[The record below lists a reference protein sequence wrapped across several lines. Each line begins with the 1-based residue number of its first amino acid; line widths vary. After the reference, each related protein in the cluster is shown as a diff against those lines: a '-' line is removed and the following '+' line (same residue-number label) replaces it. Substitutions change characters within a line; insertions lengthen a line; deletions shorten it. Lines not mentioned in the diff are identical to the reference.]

1 MKTVLFK
8 NPPQRI
14 LLITLRFL
22 GDTLLTTPL
31 LNSVRAAYPKAEID
45 VLVFKNT
52 ATMLEG
58 NPAIA
63 QIVTIA
69 QKPTWQE
76 QMVLFKHIFRRY
88 DLAISTQAGD
98 RPTLC
103 ACLAAKT
110 RIGFVPPKPQTGWFK
125 RYFLTRWLEFDVQKT
140 HTVLEML
147 RLCQLLDIAP
157 IYQLT
162 APQADL
168 SGFKN
173 QTGLT
178 QNYAVLHVLPQWRY
192 KQWTRAGWLAIA
204 QYLQN
209 QGIQV
214 VLSGSP
220 VPQEVAYLT
229 QLQADCP
236 ENTLNLAGKL
246 TLAELAQVIK
256 QARLFIGVD
265 TGITHLAAATEVPT
279 IALLGATDPVKWTPW
294 PAQYHSNEP
303 PFISKGS
310 QQVNNIYL
318 IQGEKDCVPCYF
330 EGCERH
336 QQSHSDCL
344 EQLPAERVIKVIAKI
359 INTPLSLTNNVII

>member
-1 MKTVLFK
+1 MTQNLLYKKPL
-8 NPPQRI
+8 QRI

-31 LNSVRAAYPKAEID
+31 LNSLRTAYPKAEID

-52 ATMLEG
+52 AAMLEG

-63 QIVTIA
+63 HIVTIA

-76 QMVLFKHIFRRY
+76 QKTLFKRIFRRY
-88 DLAISTQAGD
+88 DVAISTQAGD
-98 RPTLC
+98 RPTLY

-125 RYFLTRWLEFDVQKT
+125 RYFLTRWLEFDVQKN

-147 RLCQLLDIAP
+147 RLCALLNIAP

-162 APQADL
+162 APQSHFDI
-168 SGFKN
+168 KTV
-173 QTGLT
+173 QGLT
-178 QNYAVLHVLPQWRY
+178 QNYAVLHILPQWQY
-192 KQWTRAGWLAIA
+192 KQWTRAGWLAVA
-204 QYLQN
+204 HYLHN

-220 VPQEVAYLT
+220 LPDEVAYLT
-229 QLQADCP
+229 ALQAECP

-246 TLAELAQVIK
+246 TLAELAQLIK

-279 IALLGATDPVKWTPW
+279 IALFGATDPVKWTPW
-294 PAQYHSNEP
+294 PAQYHSTEP
-303 PFISKGS
+303 PFASKGS
-310 QQVNNIYL
+310 QQVNNVYL

-344 EQLPAERVIKVIAKI
+344 EQLPAKRVIKVIEQV
-359 INTPLSLTNNVII
+359 INSISFL

>member
-1 MKTVLFK
+1 MTQSPLYKK
-8 NPPQRI
+8 SPQCI

-31 LNSVRAAYPKAEID
+31 LNSLRAAYPEAEID

-52 ATMLEG
+52 AAMLEG

-63 QIVTIA
+63 HIVTIA

-76 QMVLFKHIFRRY
+76 QKALFKRIFRHY

-98 RPTLC
+98 RPTLY
-103 ACLAAKT
+103 ACLAAKM

-147 RLCQLLDIAP
+147 RLCQLLNIAP

-173 QTGLT
+173 LIGLS
-178 QNYAVLHVLPQWRY
+178 QHYAVLHILPQWRY
-192 KQWTRAGWLAIA
+192 KQWTREGWLAIA
-204 QYLQN
+204 QFLHHH
-209 QGIQV
+209 GLQV

-220 VPQEVAYLT
+220 LPQEVEYLT
-229 QLQADCP
+229 ALQKELP

-246 TLAELAQVIK
+246 SLAELAQLIEKAKFFVGI
-256 QARLFIGVD
+256 D
-265 TGITHLAAATEVPT
+265 TGITHLAAATRVPT
-279 IALLGATDPVKWTPW
+279 VALLGPTDPVKWTPW
-294 PAQYHSNEP
+294 PADYHSDTP
-303 PFISKGS
+303 PFVTKGN

-318 IQGEKDCVPCYF
+318 IQGVKECVPCYF
-330 EGCERH
+330 EGCDRH
-336 QQSHSDCL
+336 QQSHSACL
-344 EQLPAERVIKVIAKI
+344 DELKPAVVIAALADI
-359 INTPLSLTNNVII
+359 LSL